1 MDSTDKL
8 TDYTG
13 NNWCISF
20 LWLVQQIT
28 TNLWLKTIEFYS
40 FEVLKDKSP
49 KSRSLQSC
57 LHSEAPGGGASFLTS
72 SSLWWLQVSSA
83 VAAQFQPPHLP
94 SHDPCM
100 SQISSH
106 HTLVRTPLTEFKTH
120 PDNAGWSYLESINY
134 LCKDLFPH
142 KFALTAS
149 R

>member
-49 KSRSLQSC
+49 KSRSLQNC
-57 LHSEAPGGGASFLTS
+57 LHSEDPGAGILPYLFQSLVAPGVLSCGCTIPT
-72 SSLWWLQVSSA
+72 
-83 VAAQFQPPHLP
+83 PP
-94 SHDPCM
+94 S
-100 SQISSH
+100 
-106 HTLVRTPLTEFKTH
+106 TFT
-120 PDNAGWSYLESINY
+120 
-134 LCKDLFPH
+134 
-142 KFALTAS
+142 
-149 R
+149 